1 MLHSSATKRIA
12 IIPGD
17 GIGIDVTAEATKL
30 LRHLVSAR
38 NLPLEFVTF
47 DWGAEKYLREAV
59 SLPEGALELLRREFD
74 AIFIG
79 ALGDPRVPSNQHAA
93 DILLGIRFG
102 LDLYVN
108 QRPVKLL
115 DSKLCPLKNRSE
127 QNVNFVIFRE
137 NTEGLYAGIGGNF
150 KRDSP
155 EEIAVQEDVN
165 TRKGVERILVYA
177 FGYARQHGLKK
188 LCMSDK
194 ANALPFGHGLWQRT
208 FKEVRARYPEIE
220 SSHLYIDTLAM
231 EMVRD
236 PAQFE
241 IIVTSNMFG
250 DIISDLGAQLQGGL
264 GVAPSA
270 NINPGVASMF
280 ETVHGSA
287 PKLAGKNLANPMAA
301 FLTVGLM
308 LDYLGFRREAAA
320 IENTVKEAI
329 RQNKTTPDLGGS
341 LGTREAGDWVVGMVN
356 GEFVAEWPT
365 LPS

>member
-1 MLHSSATKRIA
+1 MS
-12 IIPGD
+12 PG
-17 GIGIDVTAEATKL
+17 VC
-30 LRHLVSAR
+30 V
-38 NLPLEFVTF
+38 
-47 DWGAEKYLREAV
+47 AV
-59 SLPEGALELLRREFD
+59 PEGAVGVRPGQLDVILL
-74 AIFIG
+74 G
-79 ALGDPRVPSNQHAA
+79 ARCDPRLPASQHAA

-115 DSKLCPLKNRSE
+115 DARLCPLKSRVE
-127 QNVNFVIFRE
+127 RDVNFVIFRE
-137 NTEGLYAGIGGNF
+137 NTEGLYAGVGGNF
-150 KRDSP
+150 KRDTP
-155 EEIAVQEDVN
+155 DEIAVQEDVN

-177 FGYARQHGLKK
+177 FEYTRVRGLKR

-194 ANALPFGHGLWQRT
+194 SNALPFGHGLWRRT
-208 FKEVRARYPEIE
+208 LAEVRQRYPDVE

-236 PAQFE
+236 PGQFE
-241 IIVTSNMFG
+241 VIVTSNMFG

-270 NINPGVASMF
+270 NIHPGAVSMF

-341 LGTREAGDWVVGMVN
+341 LGTREAGDWVVGMMN
-356 GEFVAEWPT
+356 SE
-365 LPS
+365 